1 METKEELVANIKEW
15 IKNDT
20 EISTLQKE
28 LKIRRNNK
36 KMVTDALMTTM
47 KSNNIDC
54 FDINGGSIIYK
65 KTTTKKPLNAKAL
78 ILALQNYYKSNPSQ
92 AESVTKFIMDNR
104 EEQVKESVVRKLE
117 K

>member
-36 KMVTDALMTTM
+36 KE
-47 KSNNIDC
+47 
-54 FDINGGSIIYK
+54 
-65 KTTTKKPLNAKAL
+65 PLE
-78 ILALQNYYKSNPSQ
+78 NYYYQS
-92 AESVTKFIMDNR
+92 
-104 EEQVKESVVRKLE
+104 
-117 K
+117 

>member
-36 KMVTDALMTTM
+36 KMLTDALMTTM

-78 ILALQNYYKSNPSQ
+78 ILALQNYYK
-92 AESVTKFIMDNR
+92 
-104 EEQVKESVVRKLE
+104 
-117 K
+117 

>member
-36 KMVTDALMTTM
+36 KMLT
-47 KSNNIDC
+47 
-54 FDINGGSIIYK
+54 
-65 KTTTKKPLNAKAL
+65 
-78 ILALQNYYKSNPSQ
+78 
-92 AESVTKFIMDNR
+92 R
-104 EEQVKESVVRKLE
+104 EDPAMISEYQTICYLTLLHFEIWKGQVKLDPESWLF
-117 K
+117 